1 MRRFITFV
9 TILCAILA
17 LFPLYSR
24 FKVAAAPVPP
34 GVHLGGLDLSD
45 LKDPAEIRHHL
56 EGLFSQT
63 IVVKFAETRLPL
75 RPQDIDF
82 QVDTDQMVAE
92 ASQYLAGVD
101 FIDIA
106 VREALGFPQQRRDIP
121 VRFTLNNEKLRAW
134 LEQVGSEQK
143 RAPMRPRVLP
153 AEIQMNTETSAGPDL
168 PLGFVGSY
176 LRDWTWL
183 PGQPG
188 YTLDLEASISPVI
201 AALTSD
207 KDRVAELVLIEEVP
221 PPVSMDDLARAI
233 ESHLSN
239 FPGFGAAYIYDLQ
252 TGQAARVDDEVAF
265 SGMSTLKVVIAAAIM
280 ARLPNGIAAGDDTA
294 VQVGQWLDYALGE
307 SNNFAANQLL
317 SFLGGGDS
325 TAGARHVT
333 EFARSLGLVNTFMQS
348 GFDAPQLA
356 QLSTPANQRDDWN
369 TNPDTN
375 LQSTP
380 YDMGQILTAIY
391 ECTQDTGILRAT
403 YPEEITPEECGQIL
417 FYMTHD
423 QFQELIWGGLPDVQ
437 NAWIIHKH
445 GFAFESHSD
454 LALVW
459 GPTGPYVISIFLHR
473 AGWMDWGTSNSNM
486 AAISRLTWRFFE
498 FQRDHLQLTADAPLV
513 LTPPPGYVK
522 ITNYIPTAAK
532 PASDN

>member
-9 TILCAILA
+9 MTICAILA

-56 EGLFSQT
+56 DGLFSQT
-63 IVVKFAETRLPL
+63 IVVNFADTRLPL
-75 RPQDIDF
+75 RPQDVDF

-101 FIDIA
+101 FVDIA
-106 VREALGFPQQRRDIP
+106 VRAALGFPQRRRDIP
-121 VRFTLNNEKLRAW
+121 VRFTLNNDKLRAW
-134 LEQVGSEQK
+134 LEQVGAEQE
-143 RAPMRPRVLP
+143 RIPLGPRVLS
-153 AEIQMNTETSAGPDL
+153 AEIQMSNATSVTANL
-168 PLGFVGSY
+168 PPGFVGSY

-188 YTLDLEASISPVI
+188 YTLDLEASIPRVI

-207 KDRVAELVLIEEVP
+207 GDRVADLVLIEEAP
-221 PPVSMDDLARAI
+221 PSASMDDLARAI
-233 ESHLSN
+233 DAHLSN
-239 FPGFGAAYIYDLQ
+239 FPGFGAAYVYDLQ
-252 TGQAARVDDEVAF
+252 TGQAVHVDDEVAF
-265 SGMSTLKVVIAAAIM
+265 SGMSTLKIVIAAAIM
-280 ARLPNGIAAGDDTA
+280 ARLPNGVAAGDETA

-307 SNNFAANQLL
+307 SNNYAANQLL

-325 TAGARHVT
+325 NAGARHVT
-333 EFARSLGLVNTFMQS
+333 EFARSIGLVNTFMQS
-348 GFDAPQLA
+348 GFDAPSRAPLP
-356 QLSTPANQRDDWN
+356 TPANQRTDWN
-369 TNPDTN
+369 TNPDSN

-380 YDMGQILTAIY
+380 FEMGQILSAIY
-391 ECTQDTGILRAT
+391 ECTQDTGILRTT
-403 YPEEITPEECGQIL
+403 YPNELTPEECRQIL

-423 QFQELIWGGLPDVQ
+423 QFQELVWGGLPDVK
-437 NAWIIHKH
+437 NTWIVHKH
-445 GFAFESHSD
+445 GFAYESHSD

-498 FQRDHLQLTADAPLV
+498 FQRDQLQLSRREPLV
-513 LTPPPGYVK
+513 LEPPPGYVK